1 MTKEESVKRF
11 WLVAAVAALAT
22 LTAAVGGS
30 TAYGGSS
37 AAGAAAPIKLGVLT
51 SLTGN
56 FAPWGIQ
63 YRAGAALAVNEIN
76 RKGGVNGRLL
86 NLAVADDQSIP
97 NGGIDGFRKL
107 TQQDEVVS
115 VGGVVGSNV
124 GLATGRL
131 AEQAQVPLFLLR
143 AGDDTILTLQSR
155 YTFRTCLPPA
165 QEDGP
170 PILDLA
176 QQRGVKSVGAIV
188 ADYAWGQAF
197 KRALQDTFQGV
208 SGIKLNIQVAP
219 LPTTDFTPYLRA
231 LGNVGM
237 IVATGHPPGGG
248 AILAQAG
255 QLGMK
260 APVIGAYSP
269 FTLTAKAAGSSAYGR
284 WADFKCMN
292 VASPAYR
299 ALAKRYLRT
308 FPQNGFFEDEAMQG
322 YAYVKVLA
330 EAVGKVGPDPKKISA
345 YVHANT
351 FNIPGYGFPLKW
363 TAWGEM
369 VGPTPFLTVLTKGPP
384 PDAALNKAG
393 DWWPRNL
400 SKSKPLTPY
409 RPS

>member
-1 MTKEESVKRF
+1 
-11 WLVAAVAALAT
+11 L
-22 LTAAVGGS
+22 GGS

-37 AAGAAAPIKLGVLT
+37 AAAPVKLGVLT

-63 YRAGAALAVNEIN
+63 FRAGAALAVNEIN
-76 RKGGVNGRLL
+76 RKGGVKGQLL
-86 NLAVADDQSIP
+86 NLSVADDQSIP

-107 TQQDEVVS
+107 TQESDVVA

-131 AEQAQVPLFLLR
+131 AEQAEVPLFLLR
-143 AGDDTILTLQSR
+143 AGDDKILTTQSR

-170 PILDLA
+170 PILDVA
-176 QQRGVKSVGAIV
+176 QERGVKSVGAIV

-197 KRALQDTFQGV
+197 KKALQDAFAGQSAV
-208 SGIKLNIQVAP
+208 KLNVQVAP
-219 LPTTDFTPYLRA
+219 LPATDFTPYLRA
-231 LGNVGM
+231 LGNVGL

-269 FTLTAKAAGSSAYGR
+269 FTLTAKAAGSAAYGR

-292 VASPAYR
+292 VASKAYR

-308 FPQNGFFEDEAMQG
+308 FPQNGFFEDEALQG
-322 YAYVKVLA
+322 YAYVKIIA
-330 EAVGKVGPDPKKISA
+330 EAVGAVGADPKKIAA
-345 YVHANT
+345 YVHSHT

-369 VGPTPFLTVLTKGPP
+369 VGPTPFLTVLTKGPA

-393 DWWPRNL
+393 EWWPRNL

-409 RPS
+409 RP

>member
-1 MTKEESVKRF
+1 MSVKRF
-11 WLVAAVAALAT
+11 WLVAAVGALAV
-22 LTAAVGGS
+22 LTAALGGS

-37 AAGAAAPIKLGVLT
+37 AAAPIKVGVLT
-51 SLTGN
+51 SLTAN

-63 YRAGAALAVNEIN
+63 FRAGAAMAVNEIN
-76 RKGGVNGRLL
+76 RKGGVKGRLL

-107 TQQDEVVS
+107 TQEDKVVS

-124 GLATGRL
+124 GLATARL

-143 AGDDTILTLQSR
+143 AGDDKILTMQSR

-165 QEDGP
+165 QEDAP

-176 QQRGVKSVGAIV
+176 QARGVKSVGAIV

-197 KRALQDTFQGV
+197 KAALQDTFEGV

-219 LPTTDFTPYLRA
+219 LPATDFTPYLRA

-269 FTLTAKAAGSSAYGR
+269 FGLTQKAAGASAYGR
-284 WADFKCMN
+284 WADFKCIN
-292 VASPAYR
+292 VGSKAYR

-322 YAYVKVLA
+322 YAYVKVIA
-330 EAVGKVGPDPKKISA
+330 EAVGAVGADPKKVSA
-345 YVHANT
+345 YVHTHT
-351 FNIPGYGFPLKW
+351 FNIPGYAFPLRW
-363 TAWGEM
+363 TAWGELASPAPYL
-369 VGPTPFLTVLTKGPP
+369 VVLTKGPA
-384 PDAALNKAG
+384 PDPALNKAG

-409 RPS
+409 RP

>member
-1 MTKEESVKRF
+1 MRF
-11 WLVAAVAALAT
+11 RLIAAVAAVASLVAAL
-22 LTAAVGGS
+22 
-30 TAYGGSS
+30 GGSS
-37 AAGAAAPIKLGVLT
+37 AFGGSSVAGGRTAASPIKIGVLT

-63 YRAGAALAVNEIN
+63 FRAGAALAVNEIN
-76 RKGGVNGRLL
+76 RKRGVNGRLL
-86 NLAVADDQSIP
+86 NLSVADDQSIP

-107 TQQDEVVS
+107 TQESQVVS

-170 PILDLA
+170 PILDIA
-176 QQRGVKSVGAIV
+176 QARGVKSVGAIV

-208 SGIKLNIQVAP
+208 SGIKLNVQVAP

-231 LGNVGM
+231 LGNVGL

-269 FTLTAKAAGSSAYGR
+269 FSLTAKAAGSAAYGR

-292 VASPAYR
+292 VASKAYR
-299 ALAKRYLRT
+299 ALAARYLRT
-308 FPQNGFFEDEAMQG
+308 FPQNGFFEDEALQG
-322 YAYVKVLA
+322 YAYVKIVA
-330 EAVGKVGPDPKKISA
+330 EAVGKVGTDPKKIAA

-351 FNIPGYGFPLKW
+351 FTIPGYGFPLKW

-369 VGPTPFLTVLTKGPP
+369 VGPTPILTVLTKGPP

-393 DWWPRNL
+393 DWWPRVL
-400 SKSKPLTPY
+400 SKSKPLAPY

>member
-1 MTKEESVKRF
+1 MSVKRF
-11 WLVAAVAALAT
+11 WLAVAVAALAA
-22 LTAAVGGS
+22 TAALGGS

-37 AAGAAAPIKLGVLT
+37 AAAPVKLGVLT

-63 YRAGAALAVNEIN
+63 FRAGAALAVNEIN
-76 RKGGVNGRLL
+76 RKGGVKGQLL
-86 NLAVADDQSIP
+86 NLSVADDQSIP

-107 TQQDEVVS
+107 TQESDVVA

-131 AEQAQVPLFLLR
+131 AEQAEVPLFLLR
-143 AGDDTILTLQSR
+143 AGDDKILTAQSR

-170 PILDLA
+170 PILDVA
-176 QQRGVKSVGAIV
+176 QERGVKSVGAIV

-197 KRALQDTFQGV
+197 KKALQDAFAGQ
-208 SGIKLNIQVAP
+208 SAIKLNVQVAP
-219 LPTTDFTPYLRA
+219 LPATDFTPYLRA
-231 LGNVGM
+231 LGNVGL

-269 FTLTAKAAGSSAYGR
+269 FTLTAKAAGAAAYGR

-292 VASPAYR
+292 VASKPYR
-299 ALAKRYLRT
+299 ALAARYLRT
-308 FPQNGFFEDEAMQG
+308 FPQNGFFEDEALQG
-322 YAYVKVLA
+322 YAYVKIIA
-330 EAVGKVGPDPKKISA
+330 EAVGAVGSDPKKIAA
-345 YVHANT
+345 YVHSHT

-369 VGPTPFLTVLTKGPP
+369 VGPTPFLTVLTKGPA

-393 DWWPRNL
+393 EWWPRNL

-409 RPS
+409 RP

>member
-1 MTKEESVKRF
+1 MRF
-11 WLVAAVAALAT
+11 RLIAAVAGVTALVAAL
-22 LTAAVGGS
+22 
-30 TAYGGSS
+30 GGSS
-37 AAGAAAPIKLGVLT
+37 AFGGSSATGAATKGNPIKIGVLT

-63 YRAGAALAVNEIN
+63 FRAGAALAVNEIN

-86 NLAVADDQSIP
+86 NISVGDDQSTP
-97 NGGIDGFRKL
+97 NGGIDAFRKL
-107 TQQDEVVS
+107 TQQDKVVAT
-115 VGGVVGSNV
+115 GGVVGSNV
-124 GLATGRL
+124 GLATARL
-131 AEQAQVPLFLLR
+131 AEQAQMPLFLLR
-143 AGDDTILTLQSR
+143 SGDDTVLTTQSR

-165 QEDGP
+165 QEDAP

-176 QQRGVKSVGAIV
+176 QARNVKSVGAIV

-197 KRALQDTFQGV
+197 KRALQDAFDGQ
-208 SGIKLNIQVAP
+208 SAIKLNVQVAP

-231 LGNVGM
+231 LGSGVGL

-292 VASPAYR
+292 VASKAYR
-299 ALAKRYLRT
+299 ALAKRYLKA
-308 FPQNGFFEDEAMQG
+308 FPQNGFFEDEAMEG
-322 YAYVKVLA
+322 YAYVKIVA
-330 EAVGKVGPDPKKISA
+330 EAVGKAGTDPKKVAA
-345 YVHANT
+345 YVHAHT
-351 FNIPGYGFPLKW
+351 FNIPGYAFPLKW
-363 TAWGEM
+363 TAWGEL
-369 VGPTPFLTVLTKGPP
+369 VGPTPFLAVLTKGPA
-384 PDAALNKAG
+384 PDSALNKAG
-393 DWWPRNL
+393 DWWPKNL

>member
-1 MTKEESVKRF
+1 MSVKRF
-11 WLVAAVAALAT
+11 WLVAAVAALAA
-22 LTAAVGGS
+22 LTAALGGS

-37 AAGAAAPIKLGVLT
+37 AAAPVKVGVLT

-63 YRAGAALAVNEIN
+63 FRAGAALAVNEIN
-76 RKGGVNGRLL
+76 RKGGVDGRLL
-86 NLAVADDQSIP
+86 NLSVADDQSIP

-107 TQQDEVVS
+107 TQESDVVS

-124 GLATGRL
+124 GLATARL

-143 AGDDTILTLQSR
+143 AGDDTILTTQSR

-165 QEDGP
+165 QEDAP
-170 PILDLA
+170 PILDVA
-176 QQRGVKSVGAIV
+176 QARGVKSVGAIV

-197 KRALQDTFQGV
+197 KRALEDTFKGV

-231 LGNVGM
+231 LGNVGL

-269 FTLTAKAAGSSAYGR
+269 FSLTAKAAGSSAYGR
-284 WADFKCMN
+284 WADFKCIN
-292 VASPAYR
+292 VGSKAYR

-322 YAYVKVLA
+322 YAYVKVIA
-330 EAVGKVGPDPKKISA
+330 EAVGKVGADPKKVSA
-345 YVHANT
+345 YVHTHT
-351 FNIPGYGFPLKW
+351 FNIPGYAFPLRW
-363 TAWGEM
+363 TAWGELAA
-369 VGPTPFLTVLTKGPP
+369 PTPFLTVLTKGPA
-384 PDAALNKAG
+384 PDASLNKAG

-409 RPS
+409 RPG

>member
-1 MTKEESVKRF
+1 VKRF
-11 WLVAAVAALAT
+11 WLVATVAALAA

-37 AAGAAAPIKLGVLT
+37 AAAAAAPIKLGVLT

-63 YRAGAALAVNEIN
+63 FRAGAALAVNEIN

-107 TQQDEVVS
+107 TQQDKVVS

-170 PILDLA
+170 PILEIA
-176 QQRGVKSVGAIV
+176 QQRNVKSVGAIV

-197 KRALQDTFQGV
+197 KRSLQNTFEGA
-208 SGIKLNIQVAP
+208 SGIKLNVQVAP

-269 FTLTAKAAGSSAYGR
+269 FSLTAKAAGSSAYGR

-292 VASPAYR
+292 VASKAYR
-299 ALAKRYLRT
+299 ALAKRYLTT

-322 YAYVKVLA
+322 YVYVKILA
-330 EAVGKVGPDPKKISA
+330 EAVGKAGTDPKKIAA
-345 YVHANT
+345 YVHAHT
-351 FNIPGYGFPLKW
+351 FNIPGYAFPLKW
-363 TAWGEM
+363 TAWGEL

>member
-1 MTKEESVKRF
+1 MKRF
-11 WLVAAVAALAT
+11 CVVAVVAALAV
-22 LTAAVGGS
+22 LTAALGGS
-30 TAYGGSS
+30 TAYGGAS
-37 AAGAAAPIKLGVLT
+37 AAAPIKVGVLT
-51 SLTGN
+51 SLTAN

-63 YRAGAALAVNEIN
+63 FRAGAALAVNEIN
-76 RKGGVNGRLL
+76 RKGGVKGRQL

-107 TQQDEVVS
+107 TQEDKVVS

-124 GLATGRL
+124 GLATARL

-143 AGDDTILTLQSR
+143 AGDDKILTTQSR

-165 QEDGP
+165 QEDAP
-170 PILDLA
+170 PILELA
-176 QQRGVKSVGAIV
+176 QARGVKSVGVIV

-197 KRALQDTFQGV
+197 KKAMEDTWDGV

-219 LPTTDFTPYLRA
+219 LPATDFTPYLRA
-231 LGNVGM
+231 LGNVGL

-269 FTLTAKAAGSSAYGR
+269 FSLTEKAAGSSSYGR
-284 WADFKCMN
+284 WADFKCIN
-292 VASPAYR
+292 VGSKAYR
-299 ALAKRYLRT
+299 ALAKRYLKT

-322 YAYVKVLA
+322 YAYVKVIA
-330 EAVGKVGPDPKKISA
+330 EAVCKVGTDPKKVSTF
-345 YVHANT
+345 VHTHT
-351 FNIPGYGFPLKW
+351 FNIPGYAFPLKW
-363 TAWGEM
+363 TAWGELAA
-369 VGPTPFLTVLTKGPP
+369 PTPFLAVLTKGPA
-384 PDAALNKAG
+384 PDASLNKAG
-393 DWWPRNL
+393 SWWPRNL
-400 SKSKPLTPY
+400 SKSKPLKPY

>member
-1 MTKEESVKRF
+1 MSVKRF
-11 WLVAAVAALAT
+11 WLAVAVAALAA
-22 LTAAVGGS
+22 TAALGGS

-37 AAGAAAPIKLGVLT
+37 AAAPVKLGVLT

-63 YRAGAALAVNEIN
+63 FRAGAALAVNEIN
-76 RKGGVNGRLL
+76 RKGGVKGQLL
-86 NLAVADDQSIP
+86 NLSVADDQSIP

-107 TQQDEVVS
+107 TQESDVVA

-131 AEQAQVPLFLLR
+131 AEQAEVPLFLLR
-143 AGDDTILTLQSR
+143 AGDDKILTAQSR

-170 PILDLA
+170 PILDVA
-176 QQRGVKSVGAIV
+176 QERGVKSVGAIV

-197 KRALQDTFQGV
+197 KKALQDAFAGQSAV
-208 SGIKLNIQVAP
+208 KLNVQVAP
-219 LPTTDFTPYLRA
+219 LPATDFTPYLRA
-231 LGNVGM
+231 LGNVGL

-269 FTLTAKAAGSSAYGR
+269 FTLTAKAAGSAAYGR

-292 VASPAYR
+292 VASKAYR
-299 ALAKRYLRT
+299 ALAARYLRT
-308 FPQNGFFEDEAMQG
+308 FPQNGFFEDEALQG
-322 YAYVKVLA
+322 YAYVKIIA
-330 EAVGKVGPDPKKISA
+330 EAVGAVGADPKKIAA
-345 YVHANT
+345 YVHSHT

-369 VGPTPFLTVLTKGPP
+369 VGPTPFLTVLTKGPA

-409 RPS
+409 RP

>member
-1 MTKEESVKRF
+1 MKRF
-11 WLVAAVAALAT
+11 WLVAAVTALAG
-22 LTAAVGGS
+22 LTAALGGS

-37 AAGAAAPIKLGVLT
+37 AAAPIKVGVLT
-51 SLTGN
+51 SLTAN

-63 YRAGAALAVNEIN
+63 FRSGAALAVNEIN
-76 RKGGVNGRLL
+76 RKGGVKGRLL

-107 TQQDEVVS
+107 TQENKVVS

-124 GLATGRL
+124 GLATARL

-170 PILDLA
+170 PILELA
-176 QQRGVKSVGAIV
+176 QARGVKSVGAIV

-197 KRALQDTFQGV
+197 KRALQDTFDGV
-208 SGIKLNIQVAP
+208 SGIKLNVQVAP

-248 AILAQAG
+248 VILAQAG
-255 QLGMK
+255 QLGIK
-260 APVIGAYSP
+260 VPVIGAYSP
-269 FTLTAKAAGSSAYGR
+269 FSLTAKAAGASGYGR

-292 VASPAYR
+292 VASKAYR

-322 YAYVKVLA
+322 YAYVKVVA
-330 EAVGKVGPDPKKISA
+330 EAVGKVGTDPKKVSA
-345 YVHANT
+345 YIHGHT
-351 FNIPGYGFPLKW
+351 FTIPGYAFPLKW
-363 TAWGEM
+363 TAWGEL
-369 VGPTPFLTVLTKGPP
+369 VGPTPFLAVLTKGPP
-384 PDAALNKAG
+384 PDPALNKAG